1 MISIIVPVY
10 NAEKYI
16 RETVESV
23 LGQTYTDWELIL
35 VDDCSTDGSVAVIE
49 EIIRKNSGTAGEAK
63 EERYRLICLSKDEGG
78 SAARARNAGIKEAKG
93 RYIAFLDADD
103 IWYREKLEKELNL
116 LESLNNNAGFVFT
129 AYEFGDENA
138 KPNGKMTKVP
148 EKMPFRK
155 ALSRTVIF
163 TSTVLIDTEVIPK
176 DMIYMPE
183 IKSED
188 TATWWNILKAGHVA
202 YGLNE
207 PLVIYR
213 RPQNSLSSNKV
224 EALRRIW
231 RLYRDVAKLNWI
243 QSCWYFV
250 RWAIRATFRRVVPRS

>member
-1 MISIIVPVY
+1 MVSIVIPVY

-23 LGQTYTDWELIL
+23 LGQTYKDWELIL
-35 VDDCSTDGSVAVIE
+35 VDDCSTDNSVAFIE
-49 EIIRKNSGTAGEAK
+49 ELISANPEQM
-63 EERYRLICLSKDEGG
+63 RLIHLTEGG
-78 SAARARNAGIKEAKG
+78 SAARARNAGIKEAQG

-103 IWYREKLEKELNL
+103 IWYPEKLDKELKHL
-116 LESLNNNAGFVFT
+116 QAQNAGFVFT

-148 EKMPFRK
+148 ERLPFRK

-176 DMIYMPE
+176 EMIYMPE
-183 IKSED
+183 IPSED
-188 TATWWNILKAGHVA
+188 TATWWKILKSGHVA

-213 RPQNSLSSNKV
+213 RPQQSLSSNKK
-224 EALRRIW
+224 EATKRIW
-231 RLYRDVAKLNWI
+231 KLYREIAGLNGI
-243 QSCWYFV
+243 QSCWYFI
-250 RWAIRATFRRVVPRS
+250 RWAIRATFRRVVPRN

>member
-1 MISIIVPVY
+1 MISIIIPVY
-10 NAEKYI
+10 NAENYI
-16 RETVESV
+16 QATVGSV
-23 LGQTYTDWELIL
+23 LAQTYTDWELIL
-35 VDDCSTDGSVAVIE
+35 VDDCSTDNSAVVIE
-49 EIIRKNSGTAGEAK
+49 ELIRLNPEKM
-63 EERYRLICLSKDEGG
+63 RLIHLTEGG
-78 SAARARNAGIKEAKG
+78 SAARARNAGIMDAQG

-103 IWYREKLEKELNL
+103 IWYPEKLEKEFKYLQ
-116 LESLNNNAGFVFT
+116 ERGAGLVFT

-138 KPNGKMTKVP
+138 KPNGRMTKVP
-148 EKMPFRK
+148 ESLPFRK

-183 IKSED
+183 MKSED
-188 TATWWNILKAGHVA
+188 TATWWKILKAGHVA

-213 RPQNSLSSNKV
+213 RPQNSLSSNKF

-231 RLYRDVAKLNWI
+231 RLYRDVAKLNVI
-243 QSCWYFV
+243 QSCWYFI